1 MVKEKIKL
9 YGYQEESTSFVLSNI
24 DKKHVLLAAAPN
36 AGKTFMASF
45 IIKKLIMN
53 GSRILCSVHGTNIL
67 KRQFYDSVCN
77 ILGIE
82 NVSIYDT
89 SDLSLYNPN
98 KPVQVMIYQN
108 TLQMKE
114 CVDKYGKFD
123 YLVVDEAHKFYST
136 DSMMEISKDYVSG
149 NHLLLTGSPATFK
162 KDISDGFMV
171 GKYISASL
179 IESVKSGQYDK
190 DIVLDIVSN
199 DVHLTI
205 DDYSSDGE
213 VTKKSQRKLTNNK
226 AVLESVLINDFGK
239 YIIYVKGITQA
250 GEIKTHLK
258 SKGITTLTS
267 NSETDSDSTNITL
280 FKNNYSGVD
289 NVVLIVVG
297 RATEGFDD
305 PNVSILDMTYTKN
318 LDALYQRYSR
328 AIRNRTD
335 AKFKKYVK
343 VVPNNGNS
351 ADVYV
356 HIMTAVLMLLKQEH
370 YENFN
375 GRNFS
380 IPTFKPDV
388 IKKPK
393 KGVGSVKSY
402 TIKKKHVTKDIKD
415 NTIIIKSKNKPVSV
429 EELVGNKDFN
439 VTVKVD
445 GKDYEITTDDYNDW
459 TTKLD
464 GKKYEVNIQ
473 KSNDKVDDCLL
484 METSLYSGS
493 FFDTKDDLYG
503 LITRYATNKLSD
515 VLRQVGND
523 YATEEEHIQFIKEN
537 NITSSH
543 KYSELYKS
551 SKLNLHSSPW
561 RETMYGNGSEKDYFE
576 SIWGGYDTDEE
587 HINFIK
593 ENEIINSEKY
603 NKQYKKSKLNLYS
616 HPWGKYGNGSAK
628 DYFESIWGEYV
639 TNEETFKICI
649 ANELTSMGK
658 YSDYRNKNKDLNL
671 ISSPWQKTNESQSE
685 FFKRVKEA
693 LCINDEFI
701 SPEEIFKI
709 CVDNKLTSNS
719 KTGDNSYFKYRKN
732 NPELNLSSNPYK
744 RHEKT
749 NTEKEYFELVKE
761 SLGINLLSPE
771 ETFKICVDN
780 RLTSEPKYKKY
791 KHKSNYKNL
800 SPNPWKKNN
809 ESSANYFNR
818 VKDKLGL
825 TLISPE
831 ETFKIC
837 IDNNLIDGSKYK
849 KYRIGNKNLNL
860 RSHPWDV
867 NKQSIS
873 RYFSLVKDYIKN
885 NPKKTRDYKPAYLG
899 EFSEMNKK
907 WNTSNSK
914 TTHDRLKED
923 KSEWVKYH
931 KLYSDSRKKWDS
943 IPYKEI
949 AKIINNR
956 PEWLVG
962 DFGCGENLLKNEIT
976 NKVLSFDHISIDDS
990 VTSCDLTNIPLE
1002 DSKLD
1007 VVVFSLSLMGTNYKE
1022 YFKEAYRTL
1031 KPMGMVIISEPSNRW
1046 KDNEGKLKELLEES
1060 GFNIS
1065 GDIKHKDRF
1074 IYVTAIKL

>member
-123 YLVVDEAHKFYST
+123 YLVVDEAHKFYRT
-136 DSMMEISKDYVSG
+136 DSMVEISKDYVSG

-484 METSLYSGS
+484 METSLYSG
-493 FFDTKDDLYG
+493 
-503 LITRYATNKLSD
+503 
-515 VLRQVGND
+515 
-523 YATEEEHIQFIKEN
+523 
-537 NITSSH
+537 
-543 KYSELYKS
+543 
-551 SKLNLHSSPW
+551 
-561 RETMYGNGSEKDYFE
+561 
-576 SIWGGYDTDEE
+576 
-587 HINFIK
+587 
-593 ENEIINSEKY
+593 
-603 NKQYKKSKLNLYS
+603 
-616 HPWGKYGNGSAK
+616 
-628 DYFESIWGEYV
+628 
-639 TNEETFKICI
+639 
-649 ANELTSMGK
+649 
-658 YSDYRNKNKDLNL
+658 
-671 ISSPWQKTNESQSE
+671 
-685 FFKRVKEA
+685 
-693 LCINDEFI
+693 
-701 SPEEIFKI
+701 
-709 CVDNKLTSNS
+709 
-719 KTGDNSYFKYRKN
+719 
-732 NPELNLSSNPYK
+732 
-744 RHEKT
+744 
-749 NTEKEYFELVKE
+749 
-761 SLGINLLSPE
+761 
-771 ETFKICVDN
+771 
-780 RLTSEPKYKKY
+780 
-791 KHKSNYKNL
+791 
-800 SPNPWKKNN
+800 
-809 ESSANYFNR
+809 
-818 VKDKLGL
+818 
-825 TLISPE
+825 
-831 ETFKIC
+831 
-837 IDNNLIDGSKYK
+837 
-849 KYRIGNKNLNL
+849 
-860 RSHPWDV
+860 
-867 NKQSIS
+867 
-873 RYFSLVKDYIKN
+873 
-885 NPKKTRDYKPAYLG
+885 
-899 EFSEMNKK
+899 
-907 WNTSNSK
+907 
-914 TTHDRLKED
+914 
-923 KSEWVKYH
+923 
-931 KLYSDSRKKWDS
+931 
-943 IPYKEI
+943 
-949 AKIINNR
+949 
-956 PEWLVG
+956 
-962 DFGCGENLLKNEIT
+962 
-976 NKVLSFDHISIDDS
+976 
-990 VTSCDLTNIPLE
+990 
-1002 DSKLD
+1002 
-1007 VVVFSLSLMGTNYKE
+1007 VFL
-1022 YFKEAYRTL
+1022 
-1031 KPMGMVIISEPSNRW
+1031 
-1046 KDNEGKLKELLEES
+1046 
-1060 GFNIS
+1060 
-1065 GDIKHKDRF
+1065 
-1074 IYVTAIKL
+1074 